1 MKHYEKSSEPL
12 DNKEMSH
19 QNDETLET
27 NSESLNLGICIDR
40 TGSSEQFQQGILS
53 ACKQIFEEIEQE
65 FADIRSWMQSHGDLD
80 YKEEIILHT
89 DGDNPQQTL
98 DDISSLTF
106 KGDGDPHESH
116 LDGIENLLKIVPW
129 ANNPA
134 NSTSAMLV
142 LQNLRNQASQRRNW
156 VLKSLKRA

>member
-1 MKHYEKSSEPL
+1 
-12 DNKEMSH
+12 
-19 QNDETLET
+19 
-27 NSESLNLGICIDR
+27 
-40 TGSSEQFQQGILS
+40 
-53 ACKQIFEEIEQE
+53 
-65 FADIRSWMQSHGDLD
+65 MQSHGDLD